1 MTGLG
6 LGFVTRQDAVLL
18 EIVRAYDQARQRHPP
33 MVSRRDGHSVIEEEY
48 DEFWAAIKADDFA
61 QARREVLQLAAMCLA
76 YLLEVA

>member
-1 MTGLG
+1 MRWSGRPSIEG
-6 LGFVTRQDAVLL
+6 DR
-18 EIVRAYDQARQRHPP
+18 RHCAASPS
-33 MVSRRDGHSVIEEEY
+33 MIEEEY